1 MRKHGILRKYAYAW
15 LTLLFFAVSFGL
27 HWYFGWHA
35 FASEAAQHG
44 QTPEISEYLTEMGR
58 DTFENWQSE
67 FLQLLWQVVGLA
79 YFLYVGSPSSKEND
93 DRLESKIDALLRITG
108 GQEADKLIEDLDEHY
123 LREGGHSKPHG
134 HDHDLALQAG
144 RNISHVATAPPR

>member
-1 MRKHGILRKYAYAW
+1 MKRHGILRKYAYAW

-27 HWYFGWHA
+27 HWYFGWQA
-35 FASEAAQHG
+35 FANEAAQHG
-44 QTPEISEYLTEMGR
+44 QTPEVSEYLSEMSR

-93 DRLESKIDALLRITG
+93 DRLEAKIDALLRINAG
-108 GQEADKLIEDLDEHY
+108 AEAEKLIADLDEHY
-123 LREGGHSKPHG
+123 LREGGHSQPHG
-134 HDHDLALQAG
+134 HDHDLVRTAG
-144 RNISHVATAPPR
+144 RDVGHVAGR